1 MPPDNPTNV
10 EKLRSLSRVRD
21 SKVVREELE
30 DAHIADIAE
39 GFQRLSNEEGRS
51 ILAQIEPDMAAEL
64 LNELPNETARGYLE
78 DLPDSAL
85 AHYLDILPMD
95 DAVDLRDVIGEERF
109 DALLNVIP
117 AHDAREIRRL
127 LAYPD
132 GSVGRMITEA
142 FFEVS
147 PESTMS
153 EIIDDIRRST
163 PEKYETINDLYVL
176 DEDRHLL
183 GVLSLRKVIRGHPD
197 MTARVVMR
205 EEVISCEATERAEEA
220 ARKMSRYG
228 FFALPVVDSRAK
240 MVGLFT
246 GDDAQYVLRAA
257 DTEDV
262 LRLGAVAS
270 KGEAYISL
278 NSFQLYQRRIGWLL
292 LLFIAETFTG
302 SVLRIY
308 ERELKVVTLAFFIP
322 LIIGAGGNSG
332 SQVTTTITRALAVGE
347 VRASDAWMVMRRELV
362 TATLVGLTLGI
373 VGFLRSQLWHS
384 AVEIS
389 WVVGLALPTI
399 VLWSAL
405 IGSVLPITARR
416 LGFDPAVMSAPFI
429 TTFVDATGLIIYF
442 EIARFIIHIP

>member
-1 MPPDNPTNV
+1 MPAENPTLL
-10 EKLRSLSRVRD
+10 EKLKSLSRVRD
-21 SKVVREELE
+21 SRVVRDELE
-30 DAHIADIAE
+30 DTHIADLVE

-64 LNELPNETARGYLE
+64 LNELPNETARSYLS

-95 DAVDLRDVIGEERF
+95 DAVDLRDVIGEDRF

-117 AHDAREIRRL
+117 QHDAREIRRL

-147 PESTMS
+147 PDSTLS
-153 EIIDDIRRST
+153 EIIDDIRRS
-163 PEKYETINDLYVL
+163 PAEKYETINDMYVL
-176 DEDRHLL
+176 DSDRHLI

-197 MTARVVMR
+197 TTAREAMR
-205 EEVISCEATERAEEA
+205 EEVISCEATEGAEEA

-262 LRLGAVAS
+262 LRLAAVSS

-278 NSFQLYQRRIGWLL
+278 NSFQLYRRRIGWLL

-302 SVLRIY
+302 SVLRNY
-308 ERELKVVTLAFFIP
+308 ERELKVVALAFFIP

-347 VRASDAWMVMRRELV
+347 VRAADVWMVMRRELL
-362 TATLVGLTLGI
+362 TATLVGLTLGVI
-373 VGFLRSQLWHS
+373 GFLRSQLWHS
-384 AVEIS
+384 SIQVS
-389 WVVGLALPTI
+389 MVVGLALPTI

-429 TTFVDATGLIIYF
+429 TTFVDATGLVIYF
-442 EIARFIIHIP
+442 EIARLFVNFG